1 MQSGRLTL
9 VCLGSDHM
17 KSAFDFIKIGKLPPK
32 PRSKSMLEI
41 RGPYYSSITYDYLK
55 GLLDDWSDYFDGYKF
70 AGGSFRLLSEDKLRA
85 IIDECHKHDVYVST
99 GGFIERVLLEGPE
112 TVDKYFEGCKKVGFD
127 VVEISSGFIP
137 QLKMEDKLA
146 MVKKVKKLGMMPK
159 PEISLMKGAG
169 GGTHKL
175 GYEEA
180 MKMRTLDEFMDEVQ
194 MHIDEGVKVI
204 MIESEGL
211 TEDLPPEKWR
221 KDVIKKL
228 TDKFGFEP
236 FMFESSDPEVFK
248 WYFKTFGP
256 EVNLF
261 VDYSQLVEF
270 NEWRLGMWGD
280 SDIWKGKKIHYP

>member
-1 MQSGRLTL
+1 
-9 VCLGSDHM
+9 M
-17 KSAFDFIKIGKLPPK
+17 KKAFDFIKVGKATPK
-32 PRSKSMLEI
+32 PRSKGMLEI

-55 GLLDDWSDYFDGYKF
+55 GVLDDWSDYFDGYKF
-70 AGGSFRLLSEDKLRA
+70 AGGSFHLLGEDKLKSILDA
-85 IIDECHKHDVYVST
+85 CHDHDVYVST
-99 GGFIERVLLEGPE
+99 GGFIERVLLEGTD
-112 TVDKYFEGCKKVGFD
+112 TVNKYFKECKRLGFD

-146 MVKKVKKLGMMPK
+146 MVKEVKRLGMMPK

-169 GGTHKL
+169 GGTHKV
-175 GYEEA
+175 GYEGE
-180 MKMRTLDEFMDEVQ
+180 MKMRSLDEFMDEAK
-194 MHIDEGVKVI
+194 MHIKEGVKVI

-236 FMFESSDPEVFK
+236 FMFEASDPPVFK
-248 WYFKTFGP
+248 WYLKTFGP
-256 EVNLF
+256 DVNLF

-270 NEWRLGMWGD
+270 NEWKYGMWGD
-280 SDIWKGKKIHYP
+280 DDIWKGKKVHYP